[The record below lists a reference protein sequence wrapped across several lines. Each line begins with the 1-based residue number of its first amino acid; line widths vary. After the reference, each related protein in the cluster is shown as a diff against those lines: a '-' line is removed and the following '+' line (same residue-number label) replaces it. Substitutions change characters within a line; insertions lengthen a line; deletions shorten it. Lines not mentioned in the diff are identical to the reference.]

1 MRNDRNSERAI
12 RVRPADLSE
21 EVVGCGHKGDV
32 FGCVRHGVK
41 RVGEYDN
48 ADVNNVHHKEKDLGG
63 LLIRFRSADEI
74 TAENTTHESTHVAI
88 EIFDYIEARI
98 DTNNQEPFAYLC
110 GWVAGC
116 IEEVKQKL
124 TENGEH

>member
-1 MRNDRNSERAI
+1 MTEI
-12 RVRPADLSE
+12 Q
-21 EVVGCGHKGDV
+21 KGLYEFDPQIYPRKLWVAVTKGTFSDV
-32 FGCVRHGVK
+32 FDTELK
-41 RVGEYDN
+41 ELGEYDN

-88 EIFDYIEARI
+88 EIFDYIGVRI
-98 DTNNQEPFAYLC
+98 DANNQEPFAYLC

>member
-1 MRNDRNSERAI
+1 MTEI
-12 RVRPADLSE
+12 Q
-21 EVVGCGHKGDV
+21 KGLYEFDPQIYPRKLWVAVTKGTFSDV
-32 FGCVRHGVK
+32 FDTELK
-41 RVGEYDN
+41 ELGEYDN

-88 EIFDYIEARI
+88 EIFDYIGARI
-98 DTNNQEPFAYLC
+98 DANNQEPFAYLC

>member
-1 MRNDRNSERAI
+1 MTEI
-12 RVRPADLSE
+12 Q
-21 EVVGCGHKGDV
+21 KGLYEFDPQIYPRKLWVTVTKGTFSDV
-32 FGCVRHGVK
+32 FDTELK
-41 RVGEYDN
+41 ELGEYDN

>member
-1 MRNDRNSERAI
+1 MTEI
-12 RVRPADLSE
+12 Q
-21 EVVGCGHKGDV
+21 KGLYEFDPQIYPRKLWVAVTKGTFSDV
-32 FGCVRHGVK
+32 FDTELK
-41 RVGEYDN
+41 ELGEYDN

>member
-1 MRNDRNSERAI
+1 MTEI
-12 RVRPADLSE
+12 Q
-21 EVVGCGHKGDV
+21 KGLYEFDPQIYPRKLWVAVTKGTFSDV
-32 FGCVRHGVK
+32 FDTELK
-41 RVGEYDN
+41 ELGEYDN
-48 ADVNNVHHKEKDLGG
+48 ADVNNVHHKEKDFGG

-88 EIFDYIEARI
+88 EIFDYIEARM

>member
-1 MRNDRNSERAI
+1 MEKQKIYEFDPQIYPRKLWVA
-12 RVRPADLSE
+12 VT
-21 EVVGCGHKGDV
+21 KGTFSDV
-32 FGCVRHGVK
+32 FDTELK
-41 RVGEYDN
+41 ELGEYDN

>member
-1 MRNDRNSERAI
+1 MTEI
-12 RVRPADLSE
+12 Q
-21 EVVGCGHKGDV
+21 KGLYEFDPQIYPRKLWVAVTKGTFSDV
-32 FGCVRHGVK
+32 FDTELK
-41 RVGEYDN
+41 ELGEYDN
-48 ADVNNVHHKEKDLGG
+48 ADVNNVQHKEKDLGG

-98 DTNNQEPFAYLC
+98 DAHNQEPFAYLC

>member
-1 MRNDRNSERAI
+1 MTEI
-12 RVRPADLSE
+12 Q
-21 EVVGCGHKGDV
+21 KGLYEFDPQIYPRKLWVAVTKGTFSDV
-32 FGCVRHGVK
+32 FDTELK
-41 RVGEYDN
+41 ELGEYDN

-98 DTNNQEPFAYLC
+98 DAKNQEPFTYLC